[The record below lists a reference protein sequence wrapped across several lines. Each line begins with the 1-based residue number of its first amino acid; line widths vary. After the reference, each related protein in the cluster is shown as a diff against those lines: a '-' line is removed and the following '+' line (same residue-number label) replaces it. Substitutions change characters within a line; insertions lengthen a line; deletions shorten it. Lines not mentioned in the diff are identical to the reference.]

1 MRWKLLFVYFSL
13 GLERVSYVELNRRN
27 CIRFDRIYERLTIEQ
42 KRRVLYRF
50 LWFTS
55 KYTNTVLPLQFII
68 EINVLFLSYQYKKIY
83 IFLYIGAWTYLSYK
97 VSLKA
102 LRSLCFV
109 YWRIILISISKWTV
123 WHKNNIYLIR
133 YRGCI
138 LIWNWR

>member
-68 EINVLFLSYQYKKIY
+68 EINVLFLSYQYTKKKKY

-109 YWRIILISISKWTV
+109 YWRIILISISIWTV
-123 WHKNNIYLIR
+123 WHKKI

-138 LIWNWR
+138 LILNWR